1 MNPIILVR
9 HAQSQHHVN
18 GLTGGWT
25 DTGLTDLGHR
35 QAACLA
41 SRLKQELEGTPIG
54 LVCSDLK
61 RALQT
66 AEVIGQEIGVTA
78 QLIPELREF
87 NNGIAAGMTREEADK
102 IRREPT
108 GLFIDWQPYPEAETW
123 RKFYWRVT
131 GCMDRLVEEQEGLL
145 LVVTHGGTLVNI
157 VTWWLQL
164 DIEWLSGLSFGAHPT
179 SISVLHT
186 NQWGDRELR
195 RLNDTA
201 HLYAEGLAE
210 SLLTA

>member
-1 MNPIILVR
+1 LIR

-25 DTGLTDLGHR
+25 DTGLTDLGRR

-41 SRLKQELEGTPIG
+41 SRLKHELEDTP
-54 LVCSDLK
+54 VRFYCSDLK

-66 AEVIGQEIGVTA
+66 AEIVGREIGVA
-78 QLIPELREF
+78 PQSVPELREF
-87 NNGIAAGMTREEADK
+87 NNGIAAGMMWEEADK
-102 IRREPT
+102 IRRELTEPL
-108 GLFIDWQPYPEAETW
+108 GDWQPYPEAETW
-123 RKFYWRVT
+123 GQFYWRVANA
-131 GCMDRLVEEQEGLL
+131 MDRLVEKQDGLL
-145 LVVTHGGTLVNI
+145 LLMTHGGTLVNI

-164 DIEWLSGLSFGAHPT
+164 RNEVFPKMSFGAHPA
-179 SISVLHT
+179 SISVLRV
-186 NQWGDRELR
+186 NQWGEHMLE

-210 SLLTA
+210 GWPKG

>member
-1 MNPIILVR
+1 VKPIILVR

-25 DTGLTDLGHR
+25 DTGLTDLGRR

-41 SRLKQELEGTPIG
+41 SRLKQELEGMPARLG
-54 LVCSDLK
+54 CSDLK

-66 AEVIGQEIGVTA
+66 AEIVGQEIGVTP
-78 QLIPELREF
+78 QLVPELREF
-87 NNGIAAGMTREEADK
+87 NNGIAAGMMREEADK
-102 IRREPT
+102 IRRELAEP
-108 GLFIDWQPYPEAETW
+108 FVDWQPYPQSETW
-123 RKFYWRVT
+123 RQFYWRVA
-131 GCMDRLVEEQEGLL
+131 GCMDRLVEGQEELL
-145 LVVTHGGTLVNI
+145 LVVTHGGTLVNV

-179 SISVLHT
+179 SISVLRINH
-186 NQWGDRELR
+186 WGDHELG

-201 HLYAEGLAE
+201 HLYAAGLAE
-210 SLLTA
+210 SLLTG

>member
-1 MNPIILVR
+1 MKPIILVR

-18 GLTGGWT
+18 GMTGGWT

-41 SRLKQELEGTPIG
+41 SRLKQDLEDMPVR

-61 RALQT
+61 RALET
-66 AEVIGQEIGVTA
+66 AEVVGQEIGVSP
-78 QLIPELREF
+78 QQVPEIREF
-87 NNGIAAGMTREEADK
+87 NNGIAAGMMRKEADK
-102 IRREPT
+102 IRRELTEP
-108 GLFIDWQPYPEAETW
+108 FIDWQPYPEAETW
-123 RKFYWRVT
+123 RQFYWRVA
-131 GCMDRLVEEQEGLL
+131 GCMDRLVEKQEKLL

-157 VTWWLQL
+157 VTRWLQM

-179 SISVLHT
+179 SISVLHI
-186 NQWGDRELR
+186 NQWGDHELK

-201 HLYAEGLAE
+201 HLYAAGLAE
-210 SLLTA
+210 GLLTS

>member
-1 MNPIILVR
+1 MKPIILVR

-25 DTGLTDLGHR
+25 DTGLTDLGRR

-41 SRLKQELEGTPIG
+41 SRLRQELEDAPVR
-54 LVCSDLK
+54 LYCSDLK

-66 AEVIGQEIGVTA
+66 AEIVGQEIGVTA
-78 QLIPELREF
+78 QLVPELREF
-87 NNGIAAGMTREEADK
+87 NNGIAAGMMREEADK
-102 IRREPT
+102 IRHEFTEP
-108 GLFIDWQPYPEAETW
+108 FVDCQPYPEAETW
-123 RKFYWRVT
+123 RQFYRRVA
-131 GCMDRLVEEQEGLL
+131 GRMDRLVKEQKELL

-164 DIEWLSGLSFGAHPT
+164 DIERLSGLSFEAYPT
-179 SISVLHT
+179 SISVLGV
-186 NQWGDRELR
+186 NQWGDHELE

-201 HLYAEGLAE
+201 HLYAAGLAE
-210 SLLTA
+210 GLPKS